1 MNKIPK
7 EKIQKIIHIG
17 IIIIAS
23 FVVGLSL
30 QLVHAW
36 TEPTLTAPN
45 GNLGAPINTG
55 ASTQTKSGA
64 LYINGGVIAPIIW
77 DTDNTA
83 YYLNPFGTSQISS
96 LYANGGFFAQGSAGL
111 SFSDHNG
118 GFNMIDNTWI
128 RATGIGNIYAPGE
141 MQATNIR
148 ANGNLC
154 IGSDCRNSWA
164 AGGLQ
169 LNTWQGGHYFA
180 SPNGEEYASIFYD
193 TNNTGYYLNPDG
205 GSQVSTIYANNWFR
219 SQGDTG
225 LYFQDHGSGLNM
237 TDNTWIRAYGAG
249 NIYAPG
255 EMQATN
261 IRANGN
267 LCIGSDCRN
276 SWPVVANSINWNT
289 WQYGNYYQTNGDIY
303 MGWAG
308 NWLSGILSSKLQLN
322 TWQGNHYSGSDGA
335 EYATIFYDTNNTSF
349 YLDPSGTSNL
359 NTLNASTGSFAYIT
373 SVFGIRTPTILTAA
387 TFSDINNSSYY
398 VTPSGTSNMNTIYA
412 NNIHFV
418 NAYNDSDRRLKENI
432 TPLSNSLDKINQING
447 LSFYWKDK
455 AMGENRNIGVI
466 AQDVEKVYPEL
477 VSTNPKTGLKSVEYG
492 NLVAPL
498 IEAIKELTHK
508 IDDLFS
514 KYFDQ
519 QKQIDELR
527 LEINALKNSR

>member
-17 IIIIAS
+17 IVIIAS

-55 ASTQTKSGA
+55 ASTQTKSEVI
-64 LYINGGVIAPIIW
+64 YINGGVIAPIIW

-96 LYANGGFFAQGSAGL
+96 LYANGGFFTQGNAGL

-128 RATGIGNIYAPGE
+128 RATGVGNIYAPGE

-148 ANGNLC
+148 ANGTLC

-169 LNTWQGGHYFA
+169 L
-180 SPNGEEYASIFYD
+180 D
-193 TNNTGYYLNPDG
+193 
-205 GSQVSTIYANNWFR
+205 
-219 SQGDTG
+219 
-225 LYFQDHGSGLNM
+225 
-237 TDNTWIRAYGAG
+237 
-249 NIYAPG
+249 
-255 EMQATN
+255 
-261 IRANGN
+261 
-267 LCIGSDCRN
+267 
-276 SWPVVANSINWNT
+276 
-289 WQYGNYYQTNGDIY
+289 
-303 MGWAG
+303 
-308 NWLSGILSSKLQLN
+308 
-322 TWQGNHYSGSDGA
+322 TWQGNHYSGSNGA

-349 YLDPSGTSNL
+349 YLDPSSTSNL
-359 NTLNASTGSFAYIT
+359 NTINASTGSFAYIT
-373 SVFGIRTPTILTAA
+373 SVFGIKTPTILTAA
-387 TFSDINNSSYY
+387 TFSDANNSSYY

-418 NAYNDSDRRLKENI
+418 NAYNDSHRRLKENI
-432 TPLSNSLDKINQING
+432 TPLSDSLDKINQING